1 MAETH
6 ELMRKKLEVRKASTK
21 STIASA
27 KKLAMRYSW
36 GEGGEGGARKA
47 RLAAFAEQ
55 HSIQNQEHQGAQH
68 RKRQRA
74 EG

>member
-1 MAETH
+1 MAISVRMAETH

-36 GEGGEGGARKA
+36 GGARKA

-55 HSIQNQEHQGAQH
+55 HSIQNQKHQSAH
-68 RKRQRA
+68 YRKRQ
-74 EG
+74 